1 MANGERGGPTR
12 RYRRWIL
19 VAGLGLVLLVGAFVS
34 YTSRNESGPVQDAR
48 EILVKYERNFNPSN
62 YRAEQPVK
70 SADGRFWRVTF
81 VRIGGDGQEH
91 YTANVPNRD
100 S

>member
-1 MANGERGGPTR
+1 MENRVGPIR

-19 VAGLGLVLLVGAFVS
+19 VAGLGLVLLVGAFAPS

-48 EILVKYERNFNPSN
+48 EILVKYERDFNPAN
-62 YRAEQPVK
+62 YRAAEPVK
-70 SADGRFWRVTF
+70 SADGKFWQVKF
-81 VRIGGDGQEH
+81 VRIGGDGKQE
-91 YTANVPNRD
+91 YTANVPVRA